1 MKYELLEAIL
11 GVVSGRDVFVSLPT
25 GNSFIL
31 EVECRKHILKMM
43 KMKPED
49 RGGTVREFMM
59 TGSSVATC
67 KNWCC
72 HYCA

>member
-49 RGGTVREFMM
+49 GG
-59 TGSSVATC
+59 AL
-67 KNWCC
+67 
-72 HYCA
+72 